1 LILIL
6 FKALNIRSEFLKSH
20 LVRVDGAGTDDEIEK
35 VNDED
40 ITAQQ
45 ATNSQTSVSKT
56 PTETT
61 TTKPAKPTKQ
71 EETKQPKGSKPKG
84 KEKVE
89 TKVQEPAPV
98 VNEQV
103 PVVPP
108 VEEELTNRPPT
119 PPKPKVY
126 LPPLDITPFAR
137 STNIGPIYKDK
148 YFQEEQTKMRKAE
161 FENYLKF
168 KDTLIKFREEER
180 KYRLQQKLKQV
191 EECESLQSKLDQS
204 RKEVFEPREAFRQ
217 IFLEAE
223 RKRLE
228 DMASQEANMA
238 AQLKTDGKD
247 KKKGSAGKKKK

>member
-1 LILIL
+1 M
-6 FKALNIRSEFLKSH
+6 NIRSEFLKSH
-20 LVRVDGAGTDDEIEK
+20 LVRVDGTGTDDEIEK
-35 VNDED
+35 LNDEE
-40 ITAQQ
+40 TSAQQ
-45 ATNSQTSVSKT
+45 ATISQTSVSKT
-56 PTETT
+56 PTDNNN
-61 TTKPAKPTKQ
+61 TKPTKTTKQ
-71 EETKQPKGSKPKG
+71 EETKQPKGSKPKA

-89 TKVQEPAPV
+89 TKVQEATPL

-103 PVVPP
+103 PAAPP
-108 VEEELTNRPPT
+108 VEEELSNRPPT

-126 LPPLDITPFAR
+126 LPPLDVTPFIR
-137 STNIGPIYKDK
+137 STNVGPIYKDK
-148 YFQEEQTKMRKAE
+148 YFQEEQSKMRKAE

-191 EECESLQSKLDQS
+191 EECETLQSKLDQC

-228 DMASQEANMA
+228 DMASQEANLA
-238 AQLKTDGKD
+238 AQLQKDGKD